1 MVPFLM
7 IAFASAIT
15 QPDVFDTCAAP
26 GIRRA
31 SEPGAEVLE
40 IASRG
45 TLFSAYNQAL
55 DWARGLDDLEALVL
69 LHQDTEIVEEDFCA
83 KVRAALADP
92 DVAIVGCVG
101 AVGVRSIAWWESSIV
116 TASFVH
122 RYHEFGGGDLPSMTW
137 DWAFAPGYARLGE
150 VETVDGFLLVLS
162 PWALANLR
170 FDESL
175 GQIHGYDLDLCL
187 QARAAGRK
195 VVTADLRAIHH
206 RSLELIRDLDEWAQ
220 ASVRVTRKWEERFPQ
235 IGAGMGTW
243 RDRALRAEADADAAM
258 LFAHLRRRR
267 GDAHAGAVRRRAARV
282 GRRLASPRRRPAA
295 EQE

>member
-1 MVPFLM
+1 M

-15 QPDVFDTCAAP
+15 QPNVFDACAAP

-31 SEPGAEVLE
+31 AEPDSATLE
-40 IASRG
+40 ITSTG
-45 TLFSAYNQAL
+45 TLFSAYNEAL

-69 LHQDTEIVEEDFCA
+69 LHQDTEVMDEDFCA
-83 KVRAALADP
+83 KVRAALTDP
-92 DVAIVGCVG
+92 DAAIVGCVG

-122 RYHEFGGGDLPSMTW
+122 RYSEFDGGDLPSMSW
-137 DWAFAPGYARLGE
+137 DWAFAPAYARLGE

-162 PWALANLR
+162 PWAVEHLH

-206 RSLELIRDLDEWAQ
+206 RSLELIRDLDDWAQ
-220 ASVRVTRKWEERFPQ
+220 ASVRVTAKWEDTFPQ
-235 IGAGMGTW
+235 IGAGTGTW
-243 RDRALRAEADADAAM
+243 RDRALRAEADADAAI
-258 LFAHLRRRR
+258 LFAHLLERR
-267 GDAHAGAVRRRAARV
+267 GEAHAGALRRRIVRLR
-282 GRRLASPRRRPAA
+282 RRLTPSLLQRAGTAR
-295 EQE
+295 